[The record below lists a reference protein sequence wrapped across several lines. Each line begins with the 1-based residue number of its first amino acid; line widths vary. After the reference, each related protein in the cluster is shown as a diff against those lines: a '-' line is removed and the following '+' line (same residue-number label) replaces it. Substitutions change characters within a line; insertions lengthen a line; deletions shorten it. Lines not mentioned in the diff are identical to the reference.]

1 MTQEFSAVILIAL
14 AVVLLALAWWGWRN
28 RTQRFRHLAGALI
41 RTTPASSS
49 LLDFSGLY
57 VATTVADQPMNR
69 IPVGPLAFRA
79 KAHFSVHPEG
89 VVVRPQG
96 EASVLFDSS
105 GGLKAGKATWT
116 IDRVVEPDGLV
127 MIRWDLG
134 GTGVDSYVRI
144 VDSDAATVI
153 RAINSVGGQTR

>member
-1 MTQEFSAVILIAL
+1 MTQEFAAVIMIAL
-14 AVVLLALAWWGWRN
+14 AGVLLGLAWWGWRN
-28 RTQRFRHLAGALI
+28 RTQRFRHLEGSLVRAVP
-41 RTTPASSS
+41 TSSS

-89 VVVRPQG
+89 VVVSPQG
-96 EASVLFDSS
+96 ESSVLLDSS
-105 GGLKAGKATWT
+105 GGLKAGKATWA

-127 MIRWDLG
+127 MIRWDWG

-144 VDSDAATVI
+144 VESDAATVI
-153 RAINSVGGQTR
+153 RAINSVGGQAT